1 MKKIFLALTILAGI
15 SFVSCDPIEDDF
27 AAPKSVTEE
36 TFDVTAKTIFMTD
49 ENGAEYAVGII
60 ENHSPIPSWIE
71 YNVPDFNDDTCISG
85 IKNGCSV
92 VLRKEGDNRFI
103 VHGIN
108 PDGSEVS
115 KEVFAECPVGKR
127 KAVLP
132 SLENTVWEPK
142 KDENGDPIL
151 PKLWDWGTAETRF
164 SDAEGVMGKWTA
176 VDYDAKMKG
185 KNVFIEFDKPFTG
198 GIRIMDGW
206 WSSTLTE
213 LQGDGVTS
221 TFKVFMEPSFIETC
235 YEKDFAMI
243 GMGGFGN
250 PQDPSAPDQ
259 NVHIVKMYSLL
270 EL

>member
-71 YNVPDFNDDTCISG
+71 YNVPDFNDETCISG

-92 VLRKEGDNRFI
+92 VLRAEGDNRFI

-108 PDGSEVS
+108 PDGSEVV
-115 KEVFAECPVGKR
+115 KEVFANCPVGKR

-132 SLENTVWEPK
+132 SLENIVWEPVRTK
-142 KDENGDPIL
+142 EDGSPWY
-151 PKLWDWGTAETRF
+151 PKIEDWATPEARF
-164 SDAEGVMGKWTA
+164 SDGECVMGKWTA
-176 VDYDAKMKG
+176 VDYDAKMKD
-185 KNVFIEFDKPFTG
+185 KNVFIEFDKAWTG
-198 GIRIMDGW
+198 NLIIMTGW
-206 WSSTLTE
+206 WTE
-213 LQGDGVTS
+213 QQAPLSGDGVTK
-221 TFKVFMEPSFIETC
+221 TWKVYMSPALINAC
-235 YEKDFAMI
+235 HDQDWAI
-243 GMGGFGN
+243 RGDGGISA
-250 PQDPSAPDQ
+250 QDL
-259 NVHIVKMYSLL
+259 HIVKMYTLL

>member
-27 AAPKSVTEE
+27 DAPKSVESADD
-36 TFDVTAKTIFMTD
+36 FNVTAKTIFMTD
-49 ENGAEYAVGII
+49 ENGAEYAVGVI
-60 ENHSPIPSWIE
+60 ENHSPIPGWIE
-71 YNVPDFNDDTCISG
+71 YNVPDFNDDTTISG

-115 KEVFAECPVGKR
+115 KEVFANCPAGKR

-132 SLENTVWEPK
+132 SLENLVWEPK
-142 KDENGDPIL
+142 KDENGDPIYPQIL
-151 PKLWDWGTAETRF
+151 DWNTQYARF

-185 KNVFIEFDKPFTG
+185 KNVLIEFDKPWTG
-198 GIRIMDGW
+198 VVRIQDGW
-206 WSSTLTE
+206 WSSTLTD
-213 LQGDGVTS
+213 LTGDGVS
-221 TFKVFMEPSFIETC
+221 TTYKVFMDPGFIETC
-235 YEKDFAMI
+235 YEKDWSMI
-243 GMGGFGN
+243 GNDGTISG
-250 PQDPSAPDQ
+250 Q
-259 NVHIVKMYSLL
+259 NLHIVKMYSLL

>member
-49 ENGAEYAVGII
+49 ENGAEYAVGVI

-71 YNVPDFNDDTCISG
+71 YNVPDFGDDTTISG

-92 VLRKEGDNRFI
+92 VLRAEGDNRFI

-108 PDGSEVS
+108 PDGSEVV
-115 KEVFAECPVGKR
+115 KEVFANCPAGKR

-132 SLENTVWEPK
+132 SLENSVWEPVRTME
-142 KDENGDPIL
+142 DGSPWYPQIQ
-151 PKLWDWGTAETRF
+151 DWGTAEARF

-185 KNVFIEFDKPFTG
+185 KNVFIEFNKPWTG
-198 GIRIMDGW
+198 NIVIMDGW
-206 WSSTLTE
+206 WSATLATIAGQPGVSTI
-213 LQGDGVTS
+213 
-221 TFKVFMEPSFIETC
+221 KVFMEPGFIEGC
-235 YEKDFAMI
+235 YDKDFAI
-243 GMGGFGN
+243 RGDGGITD
-250 PQDPSAPDQ
+250 QDLR
-259 NVHIVKMYSLL
+259 IIKMYTLL